1 MADGL
6 QWRNAWTCTYSIVQ
20 GILDGE
26 FVDFCSAMQEH
37 ELNAMERLRLIKL
50 EVRVRAE
57 TSTQDVISDD
67 HTLGEW

>member
-1 MADGL
+1 
-6 QWRNAWTCTYSIVQ
+6 V
-20 GILDGE
+20 
-26 FVDFCSAMQEH
+26 QEH

-67 HTLGEW
+67 HTLGELQYDVGTTLILL

>member
-1 MADGL
+1 
-6 QWRNAWTCTYSIVQ
+6 V
-20 GILDGE
+20 
-26 FVDFCSAMQEH
+26 QEH